1 MSEKSEV
8 DKLLDSINVMYT
20 KLKGDEQKNRFND
33 VKDKFDRFK
42 FEISQKMQEIE
53 NNLNERDKLM
63 SSENPKDIV
72 KRKKHENNASI
83 ALDEIEKKL
92 NDLKIELKAQERKPN
107 KYQNVENKKEIL
119 KLLNQRY
126 NLLKNKLDGAPEVE
140 EEIEDNRTNLEKLDE
155 ILNKKQ
161 NQNYQEREMY
171 DEEKEKIEEW
181 KKEQEEQDKD
191 LDEIK
196 DGVKVLKNEVKLA
209 GEGIKEVGN
218 KVKKTTK
225 NTGRIQKKIE
235 TQNMKLKKLL
245 NKIRTSDKICVDLV
259 LFFILIGL
267 IMVLYSII
275 KRKKK

>member
-1 MSEKSEV
+1 MSEKTEV

-92 NDLKIELKAQERKPN
+92 NDLKIELRAQEKKPN
-107 KYQNVENKKEIL
+107 KYQNVDNKKEIL

-140 EEIEDNRTNLEKLDE
+140 EKIEDNRTNLEKLDE

-161 NQNYQEREMY
+161 NQF
-171 DEEKEKIEEW
+171 
-181 KKEQEEQDKD
+181 
-191 LDEIK
+191 EIFAFY
-196 DGVKVLKNEVKLA
+196 VFC
-209 GEGIKEVGN
+209 
-218 KVKKTTK
+218 
-225 NTGRIQKKIE
+225 Q
-235 TQNMKLKKLL
+235 
-245 NKIRTSDKICVDLV
+245 
-259 LFFILIGL
+259 
-267 IMVLYSII
+267 
-275 KRKKK
+275 

>member
-1 MSEKSEV
+1 MSEKTEI
-8 DKLLDSINVMYT
+8 DKLLNSINAMYT
-20 KLKGDEQKNRFND
+20 KLKGDEQKNRFID

-209 GEGIKEVGN
+209 GEGIKQVHN
-218 KVKKTTK
+218 KVIKTTTK
-225 NTGRIQKKIE
+225 TEKIQKKIE

-245 NKIRTSDKICVDLV
+245 NKIRSSDKICVDLV

>member
-1 MSEKSEV
+1 MSEKTEI
-8 DKLLDSINVMYT
+8 DKLLNSINAMYT
-20 KLKGDEQKNRFND
+20 KLKGDEQKNRFID

-42 FEISQKMQEIE
+42 YEISQKMQEIE

-209 GEGIKEVGN
+209 GEGIKQVHN
-218 KVKKTTK
+218 KVIKTTTK
-225 NTGRIQKKIE
+225 TEKIQKKIE

-245 NKIRTSDKICVDLV
+245 NKIRSSDKICVDLI
-259 LFFILIGL
+259 LFFILLGL

>member
-92 NDLKIELKAQERKPN
+92 NDLKIELRAQEKKPN
-107 KYQNVENKKEIL
+107 KYQNVDNKKEIL

-161 NQNYQEREMY
+161 NQNYQERELY

-209 GEGIKEVGN
+209 GEGIKDVHNRVE
-218 KVKKTTK
+218 KTTK
-225 NTGRIQKKIE
+225 HTIKIQKKIE

-245 NKIRTSDKICVDLV
+245 NKIRSSDKICVDLV

>member
-1 MSEKSEV
+1 MSEKTEI
-8 DKLLDSINVMYT
+8 DKLLNSINAMYT

-92 NDLKIELKAQERKPN
+92 NDLKIELRAQEKKPN
-107 KYQNVENKKEIL
+107 KYQNVDNKKEIL

-225 NTGRIQKKIE
+225 NTERIQKKIE

-245 NKIRTSDKICVDLV
+245 NKIRSSDKICVDLV

>member
-63 SSENPKDIV
+63 SSKNPKDIV

-92 NDLKIELKAQERKPN
+92 NDLKVELKAQEKKPN

-140 EEIEDNRTNLEKLDE
+140 EEIEDNRTNLEKLDKL
-155 ILNKKQ
+155 LNKKQ
-161 NQNYQEREMY
+161 NQNYY
-171 DEEKEKIEEW
+171 EKEKIEEW

-209 GEGIKEVGN
+209 GEGIKQVHN
-218 KVKKTTK
+218 KVEKKTKK
-225 NTGRIQKKIE
+225 N
-235 TQNMKLKKLL
+235 
-245 NKIRTSDKICVDLV
+245 
-259 LFFILIGL
+259 
-267 IMVLYSII
+267 
-275 KRKKK
+275 

>member
-1 MSEKSEV
+1 MSEKTEI
-8 DKLLDSINVMYT
+8 DKLLNSINTMYT
-20 KLKGDEQKNRFND
+20 KLKGDEQKNRFID

-42 FEISQKMQEIE
+42 YEISQKMQEIE

-209 GEGIKEVGN
+209 GEGIKQVHN
-218 KVKKTTK
+218 KVIKTTAK
-225 NTGRIQKKIE
+225 TEKIKKKIE

-245 NKIRTSDKICVDLV
+245 NKIRSSDKICVDLI
-259 LFFILIGL
+259 LFFILLGL

-275 KRKKK
+275 KRRKK

>member
-1 MSEKSEV
+1 MSEKTEI
-8 DKLLDSINVMYT
+8 DKLLNSINTMYT
-20 KLKGDEQKNRFND
+20 KLKGDEQKNRFID

-42 FEISQKMQEIE
+42 YEISQKMQEIE

-209 GEGIKEVGN
+209 GEGIKQVHN
-218 KVKKTTK
+218 KVIKTTTK
-225 NTGRIQKKIE
+225 TEKIQKKIE

-245 NKIRTSDKICVDLV
+245 NKIRSSDKICVDLI
-259 LFFILIGL
+259 LFFILLGL

-275 KRKKK
+275 KRRKK

>member
-1 MSEKSEV
+1 MSEKTEI
-8 DKLLDSINVMYT
+8 DKLLNSINAMYT
-20 KLKGDEQKNRFND
+20 KLKGDEQKNRFID

-42 FEISQKMQEIE
+42 YEISQKMQEIE

-92 NDLKIELKAQERKPN
+92 NDLKVELKAQEKKPN
-107 KYQNVENKKEIL
+107 KYQNVDNKKEIL

-161 NQNYQEREMY
+161 NQNYQERELY

-209 GEGIKEVGN
+209 GEGIKEVGD

-225 NTGRIQKKIE
+225 NTVKIQKKIE

-245 NKIRTSDKICVDLV
+245 NKIRSSDKICVDLI
-259 LFFILIGL
+259 LFFILLGL

-275 KRKKK
+275 KRRKK

>member
-1 MSEKSEV
+1 MSEKTEV
-8 DKLLDSINVMYT
+8 DKLLESLNSMYT
-20 KLKGDEQKNRFND
+20 KLKGDEKLNRFND

-92 NDLKIELKAQERKPN
+92 NDLKVELKAQEKKPN
-107 KYQNVENKKEIL
+107 KYQNVDNKKEIL

-161 NQNYQEREMY
+161 NQNYQERELY

-209 GEGIKEVGN
+209 GEGIKQVHN
-218 KVKKTTK
+218 KVEKTTK
-225 NTGRIQKKIE
+225 KTVKIQKKIE

-245 NKIRTSDKICVDLV
+245 NKIRSSDKICVDLI
-259 LFFILIGL
+259 LFFILLGL

-275 KRKKK
+275 KRRKK

>member
-1 MSEKSEV
+1 MSEKTEI
-8 DKLLDSINVMYT
+8 DKLLNSINAMYT
-20 KLKGDEQKNRFND
+20 KLKGDEQKNRFID

-42 FEISQKMQEIE
+42 YEISQKMQEIE

-196 DGVKVLKNEVKLA
+196 DGVRVLKNEVKLA
-209 GEGIKEVGN
+209 GEGIKQVHN
-218 KVKKTTK
+218 KVIKTTTK
-225 NTGRIQKKIE
+225 TEILQKKIE

-245 NKIRTSDKICVDLV
+245 NKIRSSDKICVDLI
-259 LFFILIGL
+259 LFFILLGL

>member
-63 SSENPKDIV
+63 SSENPKDII

-161 NQNYQEREMY
+161 NQNYQERELY

-209 GEGIKEVGN
+209 GEGIKEVGD

-225 NTGRIQKKIE
+225 NADGIQKKIE

-245 NKIRTSDKICVDLV
+245 NKIRSSDKICVDLV

>member
-1 MSEKSEV
+1 
-8 DKLLDSINVMYT
+8 MYT

-42 FEISQKMQEIE
+42 YEISQKMQEIE

-92 NDLKIELKAQERKPN
+92 NDLKVELKAQEKKPN
-107 KYQNVENKKEIL
+107 KYQNVDNKKEIL

-161 NQNYQEREMY
+161 NQNYQERELY

-209 GEGIKEVGN
+209 GEGIKQVHD
-218 KVKKTTK
+218 KVEKTTK
-225 NTGRIQKKIE
+225 KTEKIQKKIE

>member
-1 MSEKSEV
+1 MSEKTEV
-8 DKLLDSINVMYT
+8 DKLLDSINVMYA

-92 NDLKIELKAQERKPN
+92 NDLKIELRAQEKKPN
-107 KYQNVENKKEIL
+107 KYQNVDNKKEIL

-161 NQNYQEREMY
+161 NQNYQERELY

-209 GEGIKEVGN
+209 GEGIKEVGD

-225 NTGRIQKKIE
+225 NADGIQKKIE

-245 NKIRTSDKICVDLV
+245 NKIRSSDKICVDLV

>member
-1 MSEKSEV
+1 MSEKTEI
-8 DKLLDSINVMYT
+8 DKLLNSINAMYT
-20 KLKGDEQKNRFND
+20 KLKGDEQKNRFID

-42 FEISQKMQEIE
+42 YEISQKMQEIE

-209 GEGIKEVGN
+209 GEGIKQVHN
-218 KVKKTTK
+218 KVIKTTTK
-225 NTGRIQKKIE
+225 TEILQKKIE

-245 NKIRTSDKICVDLV
+245 NKIRSSDKICVDLI
-259 LFFILIGL
+259 LFFILLGL

>member
-1 MSEKSEV
+1 MSEKTEI
-8 DKLLDSINVMYT
+8 DKLLNSINTMYT
-20 KLKGDEQKNRFND
+20 KLKGDEQKNRFID

-42 FEISQKMQEIE
+42 YEISQKMQEIE

-72 KRKKHENNASI
+72 RRKKHENNASI

-161 NQNYQEREMY
+161 NQNYQERELY

-209 GEGIKEVGN
+209 GEGIKDVHNRVE
-218 KVKKTTK
+218 KTTK
-225 NTGRIQKKIE
+225 KTERIQKKIE

-245 NKIRTSDKICVDLV
+245 NKIRSSDKICVDLI
-259 LFFILIGL
+259 LFFILLGL

-275 KRKKK
+275 KRRKK

>member
-1 MSEKSEV
+1 MSEKTEI
-8 DKLLDSINVMYT
+8 DKLLNSINTMYT
-20 KLKGDEQKNRFND
+20 KLKGDEQKNRFID

-42 FEISQKMQEIE
+42 YEISQKMQEIE

-209 GEGIKEVGN
+209 GEGIKQVHN
-218 KVKKTTK
+218 KVEKTTK
-225 NTGRIQKKIE
+225 KTERSIIKIE

-245 NKIRTSDKICVDLV
+245 NKIRSSDKICVDLI
-259 LFFILIGL
+259 LFFILLGL

>member
-1 MSEKSEV
+1 MSEKTEI
-8 DKLLDSINVMYT
+8 DKLLNSINAMYT
-20 KLKGDEQKNRFND
+20 KLKGDEQKNRFID

-42 FEISQKMQEIE
+42 YEISQKMQEIE

-209 GEGIKEVGN
+209 GEGIKQVHN
-218 KVKKTTK
+218 KVIKTTTK
-225 NTGRIQKKIE
+225 TEKIQKKIE

-245 NKIRTSDKICVDLV
+245 NKIRSSDKICVDLI
-259 LFFILIGL
+259 LFFILLGL

-275 KRKKK
+275 KRRKK

>member
-1 MSEKSEV
+1 MSEKTEI
-8 DKLLDSINVMYT
+8 DKLLNSINAMYT
-20 KLKGDEQKNRFND
+20 KLKGDEQKNRFID

-42 FEISQKMQEIE
+42 YEISQKMQEIE

-196 DGVKVLKNEVKLA
+196 DGVRVLKNEVKLA
-209 GEGIKEVGN
+209 GEGIKQVHN
-218 KVKKTTK
+218 KVIKTTK
-225 NTGRIQKKIE
+225 KTVKIQKKIE

-245 NKIRTSDKICVDLV
+245 NKIRSSDKICVDLI
-259 LFFILIGL
+259 LFFILLGL

>member
-1 MSEKSEV
+1 MSEKTEI
-8 DKLLDSINVMYT
+8 DKLLNSINAMYT
-20 KLKGDEQKNRFND
+20 KLKGDEQKNRFID

-42 FEISQKMQEIE
+42 YEISQKMQEIE

-92 NDLKIELKAQERKPN
+92 NDLKIELRAQEKKPN
-107 KYQNVENKKEIL
+107 KYQNVDNKKEIL

-161 NQNYQEREMY
+161 NQNYQERELY

-209 GEGIKEVGN
+209 GEGIKQVHN
-218 KVKKTTK
+218 KVIKTTTK
-225 NTGRIQKKIE
+225 TEKIQKKIE

-245 NKIRTSDKICVDLV
+245 NKIRSSDKICVDLV

>member
-1 MSEKSEV
+1 MSEKTEI
-8 DKLLDSINVMYT
+8 DKLLNSINAMYT
-20 KLKGDEQKNRFND
+20 KLKGDEQKNRFID

-42 FEISQKMQEIE
+42 YEISQKMQEIE

-209 GEGIKEVGN
+209 GEGIKQVHN
-218 KVKKTTK
+218 KVIKTTTK
-225 NTGRIQKKIE
+225 TEKIKKKIE

-245 NKIRTSDKICVDLV
+245 NKIRSSDKICVDLI
-259 LFFILIGL
+259 LFFILLGL

-275 KRKKK
+275 KRRKK

>member
-1 MSEKSEV
+1 MSEKTEI
-8 DKLLDSINVMYT
+8 DKLLNSINAMYT
-20 KLKGDEQKNRFND
+20 KLKGDEQKNRFID

-42 FEISQKMQEIE
+42 YEISQKMQEIE

-209 GEGIKEVGN
+209 GEGIKQVHN
-218 KVKKTTK
+218 KVIKTTTK
-225 NTGRIQKKIE
+225 AEKIQKKIE

-245 NKIRTSDKICVDLV
+245 NKIRSSDKICVDLI
-259 LFFILIGL
+259 LFFILLGL

>member
-1 MSEKSEV
+1 MSEKTEI
-8 DKLLDSINVMYT
+8 DKLLNSINTMYT
-20 KLKGDEQKNRFND
+20 KLKGDEQKNRFID

-63 SSENPKDIV
+63 SSENPKDII

-92 NDLKIELKAQERKPN
+92 NDLKVELKAQEKKPN
-107 KYQNVENKKEIL
+107 KYQNVDNKKEIL

-161 NQNYQEREMY
+161 NQNYQERELY

-209 GEGIKEVGN
+209 GEGIKDVHNRVE
-218 KVKKTTK
+218 KTTK
-225 NTGRIQKKIE
+225 HTVKIQKKIE

-245 NKIRTSDKICVDLV
+245 NKIRSSDKICVDLV

>member
-20 KLKGDEQKNRFND
+20 KLKGDEQKNRFID

-42 FEISQKMQEIE
+42 YEISQKMQEIE

-92 NDLKIELKAQERKPN
+92 NDLKVELKAQEKKPN
-107 KYQNVENKKEIL
+107 KYQNVDNKKEIL

-161 NQNYQEREMY
+161 NQNYQERELY

-209 GEGIKEVGN
+209 GEGIKQVHN
-218 KVKKTTK
+218 KVIKTTTK
-225 NTGRIQKKIE
+225 TEKIQKKIE

-245 NKIRTSDKICVDLV
+245 NKIRSSDKICVDLI
-259 LFFILIGL
+259 LFFILLGL

-275 KRKKK
+275 KRRKK